1 MGGAAGHM
9 AHPFD
14 VPTVRNGRD
23 LIKFFDEASEYLAD
37 NESSVK
43 IDGVNVS
50 FKLVD
55 GPNGKEFALD
65 RGSLNPLDIEGITQ
79 EKLGER
85 FGYRAK
91 VADTLENIAKELN
104 EKTARIG
111 APPITAKELLD
122 LNPGLS
128 PGQIVGAGQLIKLPD
143 SIEHGMIKAGNK
155 MLPLLN
161 DALPSIQSELKQL
174 GMYDDPTMFL
184 DTEYVKGKTNVTDY
198 DQEFLAI
205 HGLSQFYEK
214 ISRIKSKARRPG
226 VTRPE
231 GVKAPSVEVPYN
243 KSVMKRLIDKL
254 SPIGKKQGFEV
265 YGNVPAFLKGDAQ
278 TADFSGTLSSP
289 FEVVRSQD
297 ESESKPLSQWLQSAN
312 HPGEQQITLK
322 SGKKVNALSKEVY
335 MSIIDGMPVDELVAD
350 PSQEQLAIDAAV
362 IYHAT
367 RMLGNDVLDV
377 LTSPM
382 GDVRSHEG
390 VVLRDKRFG
399 SRPVKITG
407 DFIVGGLDSVFKKN
421 ENLLRSYVQAILMG

>member
-14 VPTVRNGRD
+14 LPTVRNGKD
-23 LIKFFDEASEYLAD
+23 LIKFFDEASEYLSE

-55 GPNGKEFALD
+55 GPNGKEFAMD

-79 EKLGER
+79 AKLGAR
-85 FGYRAK
+85 FGYRTK
-91 VADTLENIAKELN
+91 VTDTLENIAKALS
-104 EKTARIG
+104 EKTARVG
-111 APPITAKELLD
+111 SAPITVKELLD
-122 LNPGLS
+122 LNPELS
-128 PGQIVGAGQLIKLPD
+128 SGKIVPAGQLIKVPD
-143 SIEHGMIKAGNK
+143 SIEHGMIKSGNK

-161 DALPSIQSELKQL
+161 NALPSIQSELKQL

-184 DTEYVKGKTNVTDY
+184 NTEYVAGKTNVTDY
-198 DQEFLAI
+198 DQKFLAI

-214 ISRIKSKARRPG
+214 ISRIKSKAQRPG
-226 VTRPE
+226 AARPA
-231 GVKAPSVEVPYN
+231 GVKAPSTEVAYD
-243 KSVMKRLIDKL
+243 KAVMKRLIDKL
-254 SPIGKKQGFEV
+254 GDAAKKLGFEV
-265 YGNVPAFLKGDAQ
+265 YGDVPASLKGDAQ

-289 FEVVRSQD
+289 FEVVRS
-297 ESESKPLSQWLQSAN
+297 EGEAKTKPLSQWLQAAN
-312 HPGEQQITLK
+312 HPGVEKITLG

-335 MSIIDGMPVDELVAD
+335 MSIIDGMPVDELVPD
-350 PSQEQLAIDAAV
+350 PAQQQTAIDAAV

-382 GDVRSHEG
+382 GDVRAHEG

-407 DFIVGGLDSVFKKN
+407 DFIVGGLESVFQKN
-421 ENLLRSYVQAILMG
+421 ESLLRTYVKAVLKS